1 MVDWS
6 MITNNIRRHM
16 PLSRAAKIVGCEYQ
30 HIGRLARGEVDQPRF
45 MTGVKL
51 LDLHYDLEPE
61 RHKALIKKL

>member
-1 MVDWS
+1 
-6 MITNNIRRHM
+6 M